1 MQDIKSTT
9 KELALFAMDTAQTVL
24 SSVITDTGVCV
35 IRLVATPKEDSQR
48 KVHSVSLPIEN
59 GRLGKFRH

>member
-35 IRLVATPKEDSQR
+35 IRLVATPK
-48 KVHSVSLPIEN
+48 KTVK
-59 GRLGKFRH
+59 GKFTVSVCRLKMDD